1 MIIPFETPQK
11 QKIEGAKQLSI
22 IYDIISDCEE
32 RKQKVATMGFVCS
45 SGAFREIINN
55 LRREG
60 RKVEIGKS
68 LTKNPNHRVITIKE
82 IC

>member
-1 MIIPFETPQK
+1 MIISFEAPLK
-11 QKIEGAKQLSI
+11 EKEKAAKQLST
-22 IYDIISDCEE
+22 IYDIISDCKE
-32 RKQKVATMGFVCS
+32 RKQKAVTMGFCCS
-45 SGAFREIINN
+45 VWAFREVVNN
-55 LRREG
+55 LQREG